1 MKRALRPE
9 LRQEPMNVTAT
20 RHAADKPT
28 GAPLRAAEQ
37 HDAPASESRALVAI
51 GPAAT
56 REPAASFREAT
67 FLAQL
72 IATREQLPQTRER
85 RRAEPGDAI
94 AAYRAT
100 EALTGK
106 H

>member
-1 MKRALRPE
+1 MKVA
-9 LRQEPMNVTAT
+9 AT
-20 RHAADKPT
+20 RNTADKPT
-28 GAPLRAAEQ
+28 GALPRGAEQ
-37 HDAPASESRALVAI
+37 HDAPASESRTLVAV
-51 GPAAT
+51 GPAAA
-56 REPAASFREAT
+56 REPVASFREAP

-85 RRAEPGDAI
+85 RRAEPGEAI

-100 EALTGK
+100 EALIAR

>member
-1 MKRALRPE
+1 
-9 LRQEPMNVTAT
+9 MNVTAT

-28 GAPLRAAEQ
+28 GSLPRGAEQ
-37 HDAPASESRALVAI
+37 PNAPVSQSRALVAVD
-51 GPAAT
+51 PAAT

-85 RRAEPGDAI
+85 RRAEPGEAI
-94 AAYRAT
+94 AAYRAA